1 VRLNIQQPTANS
13 QQPTD
18 GSHAE
23 AGFSLGSNL
32 GDRLA
37 FLSGARDALAAVPG
51 ARLAA
56 QSPVYETEPVGVKD
70 EHRALKYL
78 NAVVVVA
85 APLDARAWLAALS
98 RIETAL
104 GRVRGPDRYA
114 PRTID
119 VDLLYCGD
127 EWIDRGGL
135 SVPHPRW
142 AQRRFVV
149 QPLAD
154 VRPALRLPGAPG
166 TVAAI
171 LATLEDPASDLRL
184 FAAEW

>member
-1 VRLNIQQPTANS
+1 M
-13 QQPTD
+13 
-18 GSHAE
+18 E

-37 FLSGARDALAAVPG
+37 FLRSARDALAAVPG
-51 ARLAA
+51 VRLAA
-56 QSPVYETEPVGVKD
+56 QSPVYETEPVGVKP

-78 NAVVVVA
+78 NSVVIVA
-85 APLDARAWLAALS
+85 GTLDARAWLAELA

-119 VDLLYCGD
+119 IDLLYCGD

-135 SVPHPRW
+135 TVPHPRW
-142 AQRRFVV
+142 AKRRFVV

-154 VRPALRLPGAPG
+154 IRPALRLPGTPG
-166 TVAAI
+166 TVADI
-171 LATLEDPASDLRL
+171 LATLEEPASDLRV
-184 FAAEW
+184 FADNW

>member
-1 VRLNIQQPTANS
+1 MTLLPRV
-13 QQPTD
+13 
-18 GSHAE
+18 E

-32 GDRLA
+32 GDRLSILRA
-37 FLSGARDALAAVPG
+37 ARDALVAVPG
-51 ARLAA
+51 VRLAA

-85 APLDARAWLAALS
+85 SPLNAHAWLAALS
-98 RIETAL
+98 RIEASL

-119 VDLLYCGD
+119 IDLLYCGD
-127 EWIDRGGL
+127 AWIESGGL
-135 SVPHPRW
+135 TVPHPRW

-154 VRPALRLPGAPG
+154 IRPALRLPGTPG
-166 TVAAI
+166 TVAGI
-171 LATLEDPASDLRL
+171 LATLEEPASDLRVVT
-184 FAAEW
+184 AEW